1 MPLVGLGQR
10 VLPILGVVVDVRD
23 TGGHARACVFVVVCF
38 VGVIGGSSIDNLARR
53 MGAGLVALAAAVL
66 LTFLGGRRHSGE
78 VAREEMHKND
88 A

>member
-1 MPLVGLGQR
+1 MCVIRVGMPAPVCLLLC
-10 VLPILGVVVDVRD
+10 VLW
-23 TGGHARACVFVVVCF
+23 
-38 VGVIGGSSIDNLARR
+38 GVIGRSSIDNLARR